1 MAKLVSDHVS
11 LAELAR
17 RAQAIGQ
24 LVEEAQVDIDL
35 LVRRAI
41 KRTGSRLG
49 GAAGRCR
56 VVAEQNQFCVTIR
69 NPCPRQDLLPSL
81 LNVVQDKRDELDFF
95 ILPGVTAATSD
106 AAAGAVGRG
115 DRLSGRRRSGVKQRI
130 TKDKAEQDQQQEA
143 AQTYMPAAKTGA
155 SENGATETAG
165 TTEPEAAPALAAA
178 IFDVRTFS
186 TRCPT
191 H

>member
-69 NPCPRQDLLPSL
+69 NPCLRQDLLPSL
-81 LNVVQDKRDELDFF
+81 LNIVQDKRDELDFF
-95 ILPGVTAATSD
+95 ILPSVTAPTSD

-155 SENGATETAG
+155 SENGAPETAG
-165 TTEPEAAPALAAA
+165 TTETAPGLAAA
-178 IFDVRTFS
+178 ILDVRAFS